1 MYSTQYSWHARL
13 RPRRWPP
20 RQRAMPKTMLD
31 PKPPTKS
38 TAMSCLLKPY
48 DEYSAYTYGPCSQS
62 AVIAM

>member
-13 RPRRWPP
+13 RPRRSAAAP
-20 RQRAMPKTMLD
+20 ANVPKTMLD

-62 AVIAM
+62 AVIEM